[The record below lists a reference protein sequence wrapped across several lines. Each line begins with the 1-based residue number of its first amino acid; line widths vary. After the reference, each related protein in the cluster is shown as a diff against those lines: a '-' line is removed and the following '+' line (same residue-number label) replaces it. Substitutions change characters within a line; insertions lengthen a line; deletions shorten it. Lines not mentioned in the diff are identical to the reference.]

1 MPSVLGTMITDNYL
15 KTFPTTKFGTRELA
29 VVVLEITNVQVDFE
43 DPASLFSRSVRAIQQ
58 NVEVF
63 AVFQP
68 SGSRVTLLVAAD
80 TMPQDDGDEA
90 GDGNSNNYL
99 QDVLINS
106 GISATVWNASINGD
120 NINYD

>member
-1 MPSVLGTMITDNYL
+1 MPSLLNTTVTANYL
-15 KTFPTTKFGTRELA
+15 RTVPTSKFGTRELA
-29 VVVLEITNVQVDFE
+29 VVVLDVSGIDTDWE
-43 DPASLFSRSVRAIQQ
+43 DSGSLFTRAVRAIQQ

-63 AVFQP
+63 AIFNP
-68 SGSRVTLLVAAD
+68 SGNQVTLLVAAD

-99 QDVLINS
+99 EDVLNAAGVS
-106 GISATVWNASINGD
+106 GSVWNASIDGD